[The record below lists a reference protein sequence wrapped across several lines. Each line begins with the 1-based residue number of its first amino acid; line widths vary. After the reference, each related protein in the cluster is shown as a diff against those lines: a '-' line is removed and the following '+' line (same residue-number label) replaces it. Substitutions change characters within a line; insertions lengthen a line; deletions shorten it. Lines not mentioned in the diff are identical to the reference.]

1 MLPKAGFPELEEQE
15 VAAAVRYMLST
26 VNLTADLPAAAP
38 APNDTPAASTS
49 APVDDITLALSV
61 ADALVSAK
69 IGGVNIEA
77 RNGRVTLK
85 GMLEDAAAVARAL
98 KAARATPGVREIEDR
113 LISAEIFEHD

>member
-1 MLPKAGFPELEEQE
+1 MLPKAGFPELSDDE

-26 VNLTADLPAAAP
+26 VNLSADLPATAAASEGSP
-38 APNDTPAASTS
+38 APSTS

-69 IGGVNIEA
+69 IGGVKIEA

-85 GMLEDAAAVARAL
+85 GMVEDSAALARAL
-98 KAARATPGVREIEDR
+98 KAARATPGVREIENR
-113 LISAEIFEHD
+113 LVSAEIFEHD